1 MQNAR
6 FVIGFVINW
15 HKKRCEVFKMTLA
28 AQNPAILRLYKAK
41 TQSFLTGEAA
51 IPKDLP
57 FFHEM
62 KKCWNQA

>member
-1 MQNAR
+1 
-6 FVIGFVINW
+6 
-15 HKKRCEVFKMTLA
+15 MTLTIQMT
-28 AQNPAILRLYKAK
+28 AQTAPETTKN
-41 TQSFLTGEAA
+41 QSFLTGEAA